1 MMAAKFIP
9 RQTFPHYG
17 SIPRSYYLGH
27 HRAGLNKMKNM
38 LSSIDYVIEC
48 RDYRVPV
55 TSINPMFEE
64 ALGSTRRLVVYT
76 KRDLGAD
83 PQPPVRQQVS
93 SKKLPILVQWLVHRS
108 HSQFSPQVEK
118 TIQSFDP
125 TSAVFF
131 VSSSSR
137 RDMSPIIRHLR
148 DDAQGPD
155 NLVGSRVMVVGM
167 PNIGKSTL
175 INGLR
180 NYGVKRAKAAQ
191 SGGQPG
197 VTRKIGTPIKIIER
211 ESGSHVYV
219 LDTPGVFMPYVPDAE
234 NMLKLALCGC
244 VKDSVISSLTLAD
257 YLLYHINLHNEG
269 AYQRWS
275 EPTNEIGS
283 LLENFARYTGLLAK
297 GGIPNTD
304 LAALTFIQKWRSG
317 ELGKFILD
325 DLRAE
330 QYRRQEGLTESAT
343 SITQALKADRMAKK
357 GRGQQDTGSE

>member
-1 MMAAKFIP
+1 MAAKFIP

-38 LSSIDYVIEC
+38 LSSIDYVVEC

-55 TSINPMFEE
+55 TSMNPMFEE

-83 PQPPVRQQVS
+83 PRPPVRQ
-93 SKKLPILVQWLVHRS
+93 
-108 HSQFSPQVEK
+108 QVEK

-180 NYGVKRAKAAQ
+180 NYGVKKAKAAQ

-257 YLLYHINLHNEG
+257 YLLYHINLHDER

-297 GGIPNTD
+297 GGIPNID
-304 LAALTFIQKWRSG
+304 LAALHFIQKWRSG
-317 ELGKFILD
+317 ELGQFILD
-325 DLRAE
+325 DLQAE
-330 QYRRQEGLTESAT
+330 QSRRQEGITESAT

-357 GRGQQDTGSE
+357 GRNQQDTGSE

>member
-1 MMAAKFIP
+1 MAHIAHN
-9 RQTFPHYG
+9 Q
-17 SIPRSYYLGH
+17 L
-27 HRAGLNKMKNM
+27 
-38 LSSIDYVIEC
+38 
-48 RDYRVPV
+48 
-55 TSINPMFEE
+55 
-64 ALGSTRRLVVYT
+64 
-76 KRDLGAD
+76 
-83 PQPPVRQQVS
+83 
-93 SKKLPILVQWLVHRS
+93 
-108 HSQFSPQVEK
+108 SPQVEK

-180 NYGVKRAKAAQ
+180 NYGVKKAKAAQ

-257 YLLYHINLHNEG
+257 YLLYHINLHDER

-297 GGIPNTD
+297 GGIPNID
-304 LAALTFIQKWRSG
+304 LAALHFIQKWRSG
-317 ELGKFILD
+317 ELGQFILD
-325 DLRAE
+325 HLQAE
-330 QYRRQEGLTESAT
+330 QSRRQEGITESAT

-357 GRGQQDTGSE
+357 GRNQQDTRSD